1 MATYIGIIL
10 GVVIL
15 LVLVPVAAA
24 VVYRLVVVRRTSTPA
39 LFRSHN
45 GPGWCYGA
53 LKYSDTE
60 ASFYRLVSLRFGADL
75 TIERRSLVLGARR
88 QPTGAELDVAEV
100 GEMIV
105 PVTGRDRRG
114 GKVDGE
120 FCLGPA
126 ELTALLAWV
135 EACSTEQ
142 VRRTDRRRR

>member
-1 MATYIGIIL
+1 VTTTGIVL
-10 GVVIL
+10 GVVVL
-15 LVLVPVAAA
+15 LVLVPVVAA

-39 LFRSHN
+39 LYKPRSE
-45 GPGWCYGA
+45 PGWGYGA

-60 ASFYRLVSLRFGADL
+60 ASFYRLTSVRFGADL
-75 TIERRSLVLGARR
+75 RIDRRSLVLGARR
-88 QPTGAELDVAEV
+88 QPTGPELDVAEV

-114 GKVDGE
+114 EPVEGE
-120 FCLGPA
+120 FCMGPA

-142 VRRTDRRRR
+142 VRRSDRRRR